1 MFMNQSKK
9 NRKFIL
15 SCALIVILSISANCQ
30 GNQGIAS
37 VSQSDSLS
45 LKSLIAEVISTHPTV
60 KAAEEALR
68 NADARIG
75 LAKTGYYPVVDAGA
89 NFSNIGPVTKFTISD
104 MGTFQLYPENNYS
117 AAVNYRQVIY
127 DFGRTRTNIDIENEG
142 RIIVEKTL
150 DQVKQQ
156 MALATINNF
165 YTLAYLQHAIKIQ
178 DEQLSTLQ
186 EHLNYIETLKSTGS
200 ATDYQVLSTKVRI
213 STAESQKSDLIA
225 ALAIQQAYLCS
236 LTGKSDWI
244 PVVKEELDTPAP
256 IATGDSLLNFAYNNR
271 DEMAINREKAVLAEL
286 KYKLIKTLDKPIINF
301 VASGGAK
308 NGYLPDLNQLKANY
322 AAGVGISVPIFDGRK
337 TKYNLLQA
345 KSAIN
350 SLNFEDEGNRRRITS
365 DITEAKEY
373 AFSAMQKE
381 QQFKL
386 QLDQAQ
392 EAYSLAEISFRS
404 GTITNLELLDANT
417 AVSESRLMLLK
428 ARIDYAVSIYRL
440 KTALGERLY

>member
-15 SCALIVILSISANCQ
+15 SSALIVIFSISVNCQ
-30 GNQGIAS
+30 ENHGAPS
-37 VSQSDSLS
+37 ASQSDSLS

-89 NFSNIGPVTKFTISD
+89 NFSNIGPVMKFTIPD
-104 MGTFQLYPENNYS
+104 LGTFQLFPGNNYS

-127 DFGRTRTNIDIENEG
+127 DFGRTRTNIDIENES

-165 YTLAYLQHAIKIQ
+165 YTLAYLQHAIKIK

-200 ATDYQVLSTKVRI
+200 ATDYQVLSTKVKI

-271 DEMAINREKAVLAEL
+271 DEMAINRGKAVLAEL

>member
-1 MFMNQSKK
+1 MNQSKK
-9 NRKFIL
+9 HRWTIL
-15 SCALIVILSISANCQ
+15 SALLSLLFSINAICQ
-30 GNQGIAS
+30 DYHGTAS

-60 KAAEEALR
+60 KGAEEALK

-89 NFSNIGPVTKFTISD
+89 NFSTIGPVMKFTIPD

-117 AAVNYRQVIY
+117 ATINYRQVIY

-142 RIIVEKTL
+142 KILSEKTL
-150 DQVKQQ
+150 DQIRQK
-156 MALATINNF
+156 MAAATINNY
-165 YTLAYLQHAIKIQ
+165 YTLAFLQDAIKIK

-186 EHLNYIETLKSTGS
+186 SHLKYIETLRSTGS
-200 ATDYQVLSTKVRI
+200 ATDYQVLSTKVKI

-225 ALAIQQAYLCS
+225 ALEIQRGYLCS
-236 LTGKSDWI
+236 LTGKTDMI
-244 PVVKEELDTPAP
+244 PVVRKEISAPVPA
-256 IATGDSLLNFAYNNR
+256 ATSDSLVSFAYNNR
-271 DEMAINREKAVLAEL
+271 DEIEINRERSVIAGL
-286 KYKLIKTLDKPIINF
+286 KYDLIKTLDKPVINF
-301 VASGGAK
+301 VATGGAK
-308 NGYLPDLNQLKANY
+308 NGYLPDLYQIRANY
-322 AAGVGISVPIFDGRK
+322 AVGVGISIPIFDGMK
-337 TKYNLLQA
+337 TRYNLLQA

-350 SLNFEDEGNRRRITS
+350 SLNFENEGTKRNIASEIR
-365 DITEAKEY
+365 EAEEY
-373 AFSAMQKE
+373 VISALQKE

-386 QLDQAQ
+386 QLEQAHK
-392 EAYSLAEISFRS
+392 AYSLAETSFRS

-440 KTALGERLY
+440 KAALGERLY